1 MCPSKPSIV
10 SKTIVISKPELYPR
24 IFNIIGEGA
33 VTTMIRCTV
42 TGYGTNN
49 SNDDSAEATAVAPV
63 NIQNLSLTARSRLL
77 PRKYLPSNNELKP
90 PPPSLA
96 LLHLKCHSDI
106 NDG

>member
-49 SNDDSAEATAVAPV
+49 SNDDSAEATAVAPQV
-63 NIQNLSLTARSRLL
+63 MTPFSSLSLYNISTTKITSVLTTKVVPKKR
-77 PRKYLPSNNELKP
+77 
-90 PPPSLA
+90 
-96 LLHLKCHSDI
+96 
-106 NDG
+106 